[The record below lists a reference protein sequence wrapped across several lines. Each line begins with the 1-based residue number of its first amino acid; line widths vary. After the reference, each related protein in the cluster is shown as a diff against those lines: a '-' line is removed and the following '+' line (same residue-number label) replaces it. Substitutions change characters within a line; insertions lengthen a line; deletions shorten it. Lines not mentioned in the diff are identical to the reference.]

1 MKEMQT
7 DHNNISEHRQELKL
21 RILRTAMPLFKQR
34 GIKAVKMDDIAAAL
48 SISKRTLYEV
58 YDKKEDLLLAGVRH
72 DHEELLRHI
81 QEYALTAENEI
92 DIVVTF
98 FKLKFADLD
107 NLSPLFLTELEKYDK
122 VTAYLRSRHEEQQR
136 ESLLFVKRCIEN
148 GYFVPELNYEIL
160 QDICDSM
167 MDASFKKALYEKYS
181 LSDIF
186 CNFFIVLLRG
196 FCTEKGILLLD
207 QYLKKTED

>member
-1 MKEMQT
+1 M
-7 DHNNISEHRQELKL
+7 
-21 RILRTAMPLFKQR
+21 
-34 GIKAVKMDDIAAAL
+34 
-48 SISKRTLYEV
+48 
-58 YDKKEDLLLAGVRH
+58 
-72 DHEELLRHI
+72 
-81 QEYALTAENEI
+81 
-92 DIVVTF
+92 
-98 FKLKFADLD
+98 
-107 NLSPLFLTELEKYDK
+107 
-122 VTAYLRSRHEEQQR
+122 
-136 ESLLFVKRCIEN
+136 
-148 GYFVPELNYEIL
+148 

>member
-1 MKEMQT
+1 M
-7 DHNNISEHRQELKL
+7 
-21 RILRTAMPLFKQR
+21 
-34 GIKAVKMDDIAAAL
+34 
-48 SISKRTLYEV
+48 
-58 YDKKEDLLLAGVRH
+58 
-72 DHEELLRHI
+72 
-81 QEYALTAENEI
+81 
-92 DIVVTF
+92 
-98 FKLKFADLD
+98 
-107 NLSPLFLTELEKYDK
+107 
-122 VTAYLRSRHEEQQR
+122 
-136 ESLLFVKRCIEN
+136 KRCIEN

>member
-7 DHNNISEHRQELKL
+7 DHNTISEHRQELKL

-58 YDKKEDLLLAGVRH
+58 YDKKEDLLLAGARH

-107 NLSPLFLTELEKYDK
+107 NLSPLFLT
-122 VTAYLRSRHEEQQR
+122 VCPRATVLRITPEAHPDPRPAHLPAARPSHLR
-136 ESLLFVKRCIEN
+136 RC
-148 GYFVPELNYEIL
+148 G
-160 QDICDSM
+160 S
-167 MDASFKKALYEKYS
+167 ATRKT
-181 LSDIF
+181 
-186 CNFFIVLLRG
+186 RG
-196 FCTEKGILLLD
+196 TGGR
-207 QYLKKTED
+207 